1 MQFQTMLLKNV
12 RQGLGIGVGIA
23 AGMAL
28 FSAGSVVLPD
38 LMDRLQLGYGN
49 FVVTPLE
56 KKNCPSASSMCRS
69 FEQRL
74 ADGWEAFN
82 ADAGAIEAFR
92 EYKKFKSQF
101 P

>member
-1 MQFQTMLLKNV
+1 MLFRSV
-12 RQGLGIGVGIA
+12 RKGVGIGIGIGVA

-28 FSAGSVVLPD
+28 FSAGAGVLPD
-38 LMDRLQLGYGN
+38 LMDRLQLGYGS

-56 KKNCPSASSMCRS
+56 QKNCPSASSMCRS
-69 FEQRL
+69 FQQRL

-82 ADAGAIEAFR
+82 ADAGALEAFR
-92 EYKKFKSQF
+92 EYKKFKSQY